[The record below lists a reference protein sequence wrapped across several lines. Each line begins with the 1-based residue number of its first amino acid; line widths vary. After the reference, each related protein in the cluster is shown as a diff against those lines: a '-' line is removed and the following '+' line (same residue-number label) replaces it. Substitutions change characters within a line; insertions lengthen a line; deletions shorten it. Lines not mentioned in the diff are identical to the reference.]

1 MDNKLIY
8 VAVAVIALA
17 VIGVA
22 ATTLISDDTDMS
34 SETDGIRV
42 TIYGNANGDD
52 VIDVKDKMIIEK
64 IIDDGINDWKDKY
77 IYADANQDGKITSAD
92 ATVIQKYID
101 REETTLYYKDYFGN
115 VAHIPYPIGDKV
127 GVDHPYP
134 ALLMATAGI
143 YDKLSAVDDASLM
156 YYDDSTL
163 PGLYDMDIIGSS
175 TKITLEQVA
184 AADVDAFI
192 IYSNWPGCCYLYK
205 EAEKSGLANDVAF
218 ITVDIKAED
227 GVTGTL
233 MLGALFNTGDS
244 VKISKDYSDRIETIL
259 DSIEKADI
267 KEEKVIFDYI
277 AKFGTDYYQ
286 YIAGGAANIESN
298 LVVDFTD
305 AYANAGNIMVDEETL
320 VAASKGVP
328 IIIQFQA
335 PQGVPRTDMKE
346 YLQERIDDMLKNTDA
361 YADKRII
368 AIDSDIINSV
378 GAFYGAYVTAAL
390 LYGTFEY
397 DDAVEQLEYFL
408 KNFTPSKIQSS
419 EGYLYSS
426 EQLFS

>member
-143 YDKLSAVDDASLM
+143 YDKLSAVD
-156 YYDDSTL
+156 
-163 PGLYDMDIIGSS
+163 
-175 TKITLEQVA
+175 
-184 AADVDAFI
+184 
-192 IYSNWPGCCYLYK
+192 
-205 EAEKSGLANDVAF
+205 
-218 ITVDIKAED
+218 
-227 GVTGTL
+227 
-233 MLGALFNTGDS
+233 
-244 VKISKDYSDRIETIL
+244 
-259 DSIEKADI
+259 
-267 KEEKVIFDYI
+267 
-277 AKFGTDYYQ
+277 
-286 YIAGGAANIESN
+286 
-298 LVVDFTD
+298 
-305 AYANAGNIMVDEETL
+305 
-320 VAASKGVP
+320 
-328 IIIQFQA
+328 
-335 PQGVPRTDMKE
+335 
-346 YLQERIDDMLKNTDA
+346 
-361 YADKRII
+361 
-368 AIDSDIINSV
+368 
-378 GAFYGAYVTAAL
+378 
-390 LYGTFEY
+390 
-397 DDAVEQLEYFL
+397 
-408 KNFTPSKIQSS
+408 
-419 EGYLYSS
+419 
-426 EQLFS
+426 